1 MKRTIKEIYDLIKQ
15 KIENAENHHKRLSD
29 DLFKER
35 AKIDK
40 DETQIMNDIKMIN
53 LVEGEIR
60 AYTDIKILIET
71 SEVLENERFIHR

>member
-1 MKRTIKEIYDLIKQ
+1 MKRTINEIYDLINQ
-15 KIENAENHHKRLSD
+15 KIENAENHHKRLLD

-53 LVEGEIR
+53 LVEGENN

-71 SEVLENERFIHR
+71 SGVLNNDK